1 MEKIKG
7 QASRVSEL
15 VFAADTATTYQ
26 KAIVL
31 TLKILRE
38 TAVLLWL
45 AVCLVFVGGEWF
57 WKNSISLGRKGRDWY
72 NDLQAPS
79 ADEEPKSATAIGQS
93 ALTALGTSTETLL
106 YKAKQQLGIDAQPPA
121 PKPVAPTTSAPKPAT
136 PAPPPAPQA
145 TAAPPTTEALPT
157 DSDSLEDDDSE
168 L

>member
-15 VFAADTATTYQ
+15 VFAADTAATYQ
-26 KAIVL
+26 KAIIL

-57 WKNSISLGRKGRDWY
+57 GKSAINLGRQGRDWY
-72 NDLQAPS
+72 NDLQSPS
-79 ADEEPKSATAIGQS
+79 TEEPKSATAIGQS
-93 ALTALGTSTETLL
+93 ALTAIGTSTETLL
-106 YKAKQQLGIDAQPPA
+106 YKAKLQLGIDAEPPA
-121 PKPVAPTTSAPKPAT
+121 PKPVAPTVTSTPKPAA

-145 TAAPPTTEALPT
+145 TAAPPTPETLPT
-157 DSDSLEDDDSE
+157 DSESLDDDSE